1 MTSKIGT
8 KILPTNTSSTSS
20 TVLGLFKNNPETYF
34 TQAEMVQEF
43 KKSNP
48 PWVFSKILTSQFS
61 LMSGLLFISFAN
73 LYPSVL

>member
-48 PWVFSKILTSQFS
+48 CINKELRDLLEQGVVGRTKVGSKYYYKLK
-61 LMSGLLFISFAN
+61 
-73 LYPSVL
+73 

>member
-48 PWVFSKILTSQFS
+48 CINKVLRD
-61 LMSGLLFISFAN
+61 LLEQGVVGRTKVGSN
-73 LYPSVL
+73 YYYKLK